1 MKEFSLEKFQETKRK
16 EILLEIARLSIFP
29 SIVFPFLFLIVPV
42 SPELPKFVLGDAAHI
57 RQILINIL
65 GNAVKFT
72 EHGFVTLSAE
82 LTERKKKKNI
92 VKISVQDSGP
102 GIAPEDLESLF
113 EPFQQVNLSTTR
125 TTAGSGLGLSI
136 SKRLA
141 KLLGGTLTVES
152 ELEKGS
158 QFTLTLPLLTTTA
171 TSSSENTNRWLKN
184 EGSANQ
190 KILVVEDNQTN
201 QLILMKL
208 LSKAGFKCDLAN
220 NGLEAVEATQTTSY
234 HLIFMDCQMP
244 VLDGYDA
251 SRQIKQELGDKAP
264 LIVAVT
270 ANATREDRERCLDA
284 GMDDFLRA
292 CHQSF

>member
-1 MKEFSLEKFQETKRK
+1 
-16 EILLEIARLSIFP
+16 
-29 SIVFPFLFLIVPV
+29 
-42 SPELPKFVLGDAAHI
+42 
-57 RQILINIL
+57 
-65 GNAVKFT
+65 
-72 EHGFVTLSAE
+72 
-82 LTERKKKKNI
+82 
-92 VKISVQDSGP
+92 
-102 GIAPEDLESLF
+102 
-113 EPFQQVNLSTTR
+113 
-125 TTAGSGLGLSI
+125 
-136 SKRLA
+136 
-141 KLLGGTLTVES
+141 
-152 ELEKGS
+152 
-158 QFTLTLPLLTTTA
+158 
-171 TSSSENTNRWLKN
+171 
-184 EGSANQ
+184 
-190 KILVVEDNQTN
+190 
-201 QLILMKL
+201 MKL